1 MYIYILEATKENF
14 NKYYYGMFDKS
25 FSALSSILAQA
36 KSVVDLSVLKYDG
49 GGTLHFFVS
58 NSQWLRFDSP

>member
-1 MYIYILEATKENF
+1 MYVHLYLGSHKGDF

-49 GGTLHFFVS
+49 GGT
-58 NSQWLRFDSP
+58 